1 MSIQLTISSTAIAPQ
16 INGSIIFDGNR
27 NTRKASAA
35 DVASGLTVTS
45 ATGAKVAVKV
55 GDRIPFLQP
64 VIQHALSQTIASGK
78 NDITT
83 IPISFKIRALWL
95 LGSIPGNLY
104 AMELLVDGT
113 KILEATAQQ
122 IYSAYAKYGY
132 QLGNVS
138 VAASPTIGACGY
150 GGATMGNPTTA
161 GQIVGGALVPTTIPN
176 GAFQAANLGNQGVV
190 GANGLFPFDLA
201 WVADMD
207 GRLWEALLA
216 QQSLILRVYSNVA
229 QTLTTIIETLPG
241 GYVS

>member
-27 NTRKASAA
+27 NTRKASAN
-35 DVASGLTVTS
+35 DVAAGLTVTNS
-45 ATGAKVAVKV
+45 DGTKSKVVV
-55 GDRIPFLQP
+55 GQRVPFLQP
-64 VIQHALSQTIASGK
+64 VIHHALTQTIAAGK
-78 NDITT
+78 NDVTT
-83 IPISFKIRALWL
+83 IPINFKIRALWL
-95 LGSIPGNLY
+95 LGSTPGNLY

-122 IYSAYAKYGY
+122 IYSAYAKFGY
-132 QLGNVS
+132 ELGNVY
-138 VAASPTIGACGY
+138 VAASPTIGASGY

-161 GQIVGGALVPTTIPN
+161 GQVVGGNLVPTTIPEWRVS
-176 GAFQAANLGNQGVV
+176 GGQLGNQGVV

-216 QQSLILRVYSNVA
+216 RQILILRGLQNVA
-229 QTLTTIIETLPG
+229 QTFDDHH
-241 GYVS
+241 